1 MLNHISVERRKIVFL
16 TVSILM
22 ILAFIMVAVPQV
34 FAEISPEQ
42 ADEMIHELEE
52 IAHELEHIEEWMRIV
67 AFSGIG
73 IFLVLA
79 GQLILQY
86 LSFKKK

>member
-1 MLNHISVERRKIVFL
+1 MSNNMAVPRKRAVIFA
-16 TVSILM
+16 VSILM
-22 ILAFIMVAVPQV
+22 ILAFIMIAAPQV
-34 FAEISPEQ
+34 YAEISPEQ
-42 ADEMIHELEE
+42 ADEIIHELEE
-52 IAHELEHIEEWMRIV
+52 IAHELEHIEEWMRLI

-86 LSFKKK
+86 LSYKKK